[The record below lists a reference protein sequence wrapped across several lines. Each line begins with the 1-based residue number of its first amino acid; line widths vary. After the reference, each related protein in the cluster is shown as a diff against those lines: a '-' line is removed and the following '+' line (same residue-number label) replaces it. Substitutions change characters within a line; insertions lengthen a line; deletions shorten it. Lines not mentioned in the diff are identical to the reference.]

1 MHRLLLSLP
10 PVDPA
15 APPCADTPLL
25 ERRGLQHRPFLRA
38 LLHPMDPWPAR
49 LDHPATAMLDALLAT
64 SSAANGSDEDA
75 LDFDV

>member
-1 MHRLLLSLP
+1 
-10 PVDPA
+10 
-15 APPCADTPLL
+15 
-25 ERRGLQHRPFLRA
+25 
-38 LLHPMDPWPAR
+38 MDPWPAR